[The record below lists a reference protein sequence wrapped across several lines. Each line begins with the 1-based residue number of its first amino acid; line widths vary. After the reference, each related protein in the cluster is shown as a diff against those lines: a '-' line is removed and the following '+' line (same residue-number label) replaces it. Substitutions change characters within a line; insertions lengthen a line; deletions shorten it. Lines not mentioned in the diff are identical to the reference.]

1 MKARMMMKTM
11 MTKMRKTK
19 RKMNRKA
26 QRKTKVVTHQRKA
39 KRASVDDLIGR
50 NND

>member
-11 MTKMRKTK
+11 FKMRKTK

-39 KRASVDDLIGR
+39 KRASADDSML
-50 NND
+50 